1 MNNRKFTVKF
11 LGVFMESVN
20 NSAKEFR
27 RNLWSVVFGAS
38 FLLFVWSVLSIL
50 EKLASSYFG

>member
-1 MNNRKFTVKF
+1 
-11 LGVFMESVN
+11 MESVN